1 MDNSECKKVMSLLL
15 LYIENKLNNEEHSFI
30 ENHFKYCESCYSKY
44 IEMKDIVKNLHFE
57 YEKLLQ
63 EFDKVEANKEF
74 NIREYE
80 KFYRNISPY
89 IDDEL
94 NYDDCI
100 KFRKYLLKSK
110 SGRRDLANAYN
121 LKNSIKNSVAMF
133 KDNLNIN
140 FSKKIIKKLKEENQY
155 SFDAVYQR
163 AAILIGIMIS
173 TLIAVSLFVSFSYI
187 SHFSARANT
196 LTLNNDDYVFPPEED
211 MIEFSF
217 DENGEALLTYK

>member
-1 MDNSECKKVMSLLL
+1 MLL
-15 LYIENKLNNEEHSFI
+15 LYIENKLDDKEQAFI

-44 IEMKDIVKNLHFE
+44 IEMKDIVKNLRIE
-57 YEKLLQ
+57 YEKLLD
-63 EFDKVEANKEF
+63 EFDKVEASKEF

-80 KFYRNISPY
+80 NFYQNISPY

-100 KFRKYLLKSK
+100 RFRKYLLKSK

-121 LKNSIKNSVAMF
+121 LKNSIKNSVAIF

-155 SFDAVYQR
+155 SFDAVYKR
-163 AAILIGIMIS
+163 AAVLIGIMIS
-173 TLIAVSLFVSFSYI
+173 ALIVISLFVSFSYI
-187 SHFSARANT
+187 NHFTARANA
-196 LTLNNDDYVFPPEED
+196 LSLSEDDFVPSQEEY
-211 MIEFSF
+211 MVEFYF
-217 DENGEALLTYK
+217 DENGEALLVDK